1 MRDTEP
7 NARNTVQGMEFSD
20 DDLQFLVRVLMP
32 ESEDRQR
39 MTRVLR
45 EDSEIREAMLADERV
60 FRRMLTDPLS
70 VLRVSPALFFAI
82 LLARVRADLEHEPYT
97 LEKSKRL
104 SMVLFDVPQIVELLD
119 DRKLRA
125 YLTELLVS
133 FVRINSFSFSV
144 RVRPGLWRRV
154 RFSDFDIDS
163 LVKYC
168 SAIDESE
175 RFPAYKRIADI
186 CLFTLGI
193 LSAPAP
199 ADTAEDPPKI
209 EGMRMRANRNQ
220 ADYVQ
225 EGVTFYRL
233 AAQHS
238 DIRARGRSEVLAT
251 LADKFTLAVK
261 PLAVMSARYLHPF
274 KDNVFLQG

>member
-1 MRDTEP
+1 MRE
-7 NARNTVQGMEFSD
+7 QGIEFSE

-32 ESEDRQR
+32 GAEDKQR
-39 MTRVLR
+39 MARVLR
-45 EDSEIREAMLADERV
+45 EDAEILEAMLSDARV
-60 FRRMLTDPLS
+60 FQRMLADPLS

-104 SMVLFDVPQIVELLD
+104 SMVLFDVPRIVELLD
-119 DRKLRA
+119 DRQLRG

-133 FVRINSFSFSV
+133 FVRIKSFSFSV
-144 RVRPGLWRRV
+144 RIRPGLWRRV

-163 LVKYC
+163 LVQYC
-168 SAIDESE
+168 NAIEESQ
-175 RFPAYKRIADI
+175 RFPVYKRIADI

-193 LSAPAP
+193 LSAPPAP
-199 ADTAEDPPKI
+199 ETPSEMLKTPLR
-209 EGMRMRANRNQ
+209 GQRNQ
-220 ADYVQ
+220 DDYVN

-233 AAQHS
+233 AARLG
-238 DIRARGRSEVLAT
+238 DVRARGKSEVLST

-261 PLAVMSARYLHPF
+261 PLAVMSARYLKPF
-274 KDNVFLQG
+274 KDSVFLQP

>member
-1 MRDTEP
+1 MTEP
-7 NARNTVQGMEFSD
+7 GKEFRD

-32 ESEDRQR
+32 TSEDKPR
-39 MTRVLR
+39 MARMLR
-45 EDSEIREAMLADERV
+45 EDEEMLEAMLADERV
-60 FRRMLTDPLS
+60 FRRMLADPLS

-82 LLARVRADLEHEPYT
+82 LLARVRSDLEHEPYT

-119 DRKLRA
+119 DRQLRS

-133 FVRINSFSFSV
+133 FVRINSYSFSV
-144 RVRPGLWRRV
+144 RIRPGLWRRV

-163 LVKYC
+163 LAQYC
-168 SAIDESE
+168 DAIDESE
-175 RFPAYKRIADI
+175 RFPVYKRIADI

-193 LSAPAP
+193 LSAPP
-199 ADTAEDPPKI
+199 PEDPSSLDALKMP
-209 EGMRMRANRNQ
+209 GARVRLNRNQ
-220 ADYVQ
+220 DDYVN

-233 AAQHS
+233 AARHG
-238 DIRARGRSEVLAT
+238 DVRARGRSEVFST

-261 PLAVMSARYLHPF
+261 PLAVMSARYLTPF
-274 KDNVFLQG
+274 KDSVFLQP

>member
-1 MRDTEP
+1 MAEP
-7 NARNTVQGMEFSD
+7 GMVFSE

-32 ESEDRQR
+32 ESDDTQR
-39 MTRVLR
+39 MMRVLR
-45 EDSEIREAMLADERV
+45 EDAEIREAMLADERV

-97 LEKSKRL
+97 LERSKRL

-119 DRKLRA
+119 DRQLRS

-133 FVRINSFSFSV
+133 FVRINSFSFTV

-163 LVKYC
+163 LVRYC
-168 SAIDESE
+168 NAIEESE

-199 ADTAEDPPKI
+199 VDTPQDPLKI
-209 EGMRMRANRNQ
+209 EGMRIRANRTRD
-220 ADYVQ
+220 DYVQ

-233 AAQHS
+233 AARHS
-238 DIRARGRSEVLAT
+238 DVRARGRSEVLAT

-274 KDNVFLQG
+274 KDSVFLQG